1 MHPCGSGKLEAN
13 DRKII
18 IFDERPLRRE
28 AFICLLAPWAASQ
41 ELAIVGQD
49 AFDHSY
55 LNGDA
60 ALAIICVGSRSVNE
74 LRLLRQTLPEETGSP
89 PLVVI
94 SDLDDP
100 AEIAAAL
107 QLGAQGFVP
116 TTAMPDLAVNTLT
129 FIMSGGEFFPVSVLH
144 HPEK

>member
-1 MHPCGSGKLEAN
+1 MQEE
-13 DRKII
+13 DRTVL

-28 AFICLLAPWAASQ
+28 AYICLLAPWAAAQ
-41 ELAIVGQD
+41 NLTIVGHGV
-49 AFDHSY
+49 FDHSSIDH
-55 LNGDA
+55 NS
-60 ALAIICVGSRSVNE
+60 ALTIICVGSRPVAE
-74 LRLLRQTLPEETGSP
+74 LHLRPDLSPENLASP

-116 TTAMPDLAVNTLT
+116 TTAMPELAVNTMT
-129 FIMSGGEFFPVSVLH
+129 FVMSGGEFFPVSVLQS
-144 HPEK
+144 PNK